1 MEASS
6 QKKATGKRRNDI
18 DEDREDVAESKD
30 DGELPPAPKRTK
42 TYEEAATPEKEAVS
56 EMGATPPQVGPAQS
70 ENGETRQSHREQ
82 MQLLISAFSNEQQD
96 QYEIFRRSTFP
107 KSSIRRIMQ
116 SVCSTN
122 VPQNAV
128 IAMAGITKVYVGEM
142 VEAACQA
149 RDELGEEGPLQPKHI
164 REAVRRL
171 RRENKVPNSR
181 YKRVFPFR

>member
-1 MEASS
+1 
-6 QKKATGKRRNDI
+6 
-18 DEDREDVAESKD
+18 
-30 DGELPPAPKRTK
+30 
-42 TYEEAATPEKEAVS
+42 
-56 EMGATPPQVGPAQS
+56 MGATPPQVGPAQS

-142 VEAACQA
+142 VEAACQVMESSSQIVSSFKA
-149 RDELGEEGPLQPKHI
+149 HSLVLP
-164 REAVRRL
+164 RL
-171 RRENKVPNSR
+171 SHPRL
-181 YKRVFPFR
+181 